1 MSEKLGQAMGLD
13 TGTNTNLW
21 KDKVNT
27 ECNMAVLHSF
37 MKAGV
42 AIVDQHTQV
51 CPSFCLHHK

>member
-51 CPSFCLHHK
+51 CLSFYLDHK